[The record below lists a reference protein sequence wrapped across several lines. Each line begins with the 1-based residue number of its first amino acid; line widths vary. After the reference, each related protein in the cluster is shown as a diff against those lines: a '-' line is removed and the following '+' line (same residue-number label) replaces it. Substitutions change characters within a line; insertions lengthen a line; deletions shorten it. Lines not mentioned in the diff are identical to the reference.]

1 VDLQLPVQTVPI
13 TIKAGS
19 FSTIH
24 GEVFSRCI
32 EKTTDLLQVTDKLYH
47 IMLYREN
54 HRPNGTMIEEK
65 KPHNIIVPMIQLVEP
80 GKILY
85 DWIPF
90 TSGVY
95 TLSTRR

>member
-1 VDLQLPVQTVPI
+1 
-13 TIKAGS
+13 
-19 FSTIH
+19 
-24 GEVFSRCI
+24 
-32 EKTTDLLQVTDKLYH
+32 
-47 IMLYREN
+47 
-54 HRPNGTMIEEK
+54 MIEEK

-85 DWIPF
+85 DCIPF

>member
-1 VDLQLPVQTVPI
+1 MQEI
-13 TIKAGS
+13 YS
-19 FSTIH
+19 
-24 GEVFSRCI
+24 
-32 EKTTDLLQVTDKLYH
+32 
-47 IMLYREN
+47 
-54 HRPNGTMIEEK
+54 NGTMIEEK

-85 DWIPF
+85 DCIPF